1 MATNPPTAPAPLKPR
16 QRQAPPSLLACIAC
30 RKKHLKCDAK
40 MPVCSRCENKN
51 IDCVWAQS
59 RRGYK
64 GPRRSTHAAPE
75 TIEALPRVSSNPNQA
90 YNVPET
96 SIISA
101 FTVRGPDL
109 HTHEHPFAPHLP
121 DVSNLASGP
130 SDVIVPTEPNV
141 VCSQAPTGSVTEF
154 HSYHG
159 AASAIPGHGDIGL
172 YTFSESSGS
181 FGNSPAYLSGST
193 TSASTAGD
201 TGSSVS
207 SIHKV
212 GDPLLD
218 AFYTSFYPAHPFVVP
233 PQYYS
238 RDVSAIPDYQQNVLR
253 FIGSHFVPGASQGS
267 LQFAALVA
275 MSDSTPDDGHKVQ
288 SMLLLS
294 MAFFARFEAPQGIEA
309 LQAAISLALRL
320 GMNRKTY
327 GSFNS
332 RGNEVI
338 EESWRR
344 TWWNL
349 YAVDGLVSAIDGLGW
364 VSMLRDVTSDV
375 PLPCECSDYM
385 ECRPS
390 LSNKS
395 FYDLQNRV
403 FDDTNYPWSSFA
415 YEVEAVRLMHNV
427 MQSRIHDQTFS
438 DAEVEALD
446 ASLSGFQYSLPLSKR
461 DLAEQDGKIDE
472 VLFAAQMIVHW
483 ATILLH
489 RPRSSLTSLGNPYE
503 TVCSQGD
510 LSTAPVLPRTT
521 HTSKA
526 IRAANEISKMTSM
539 RVPLSVHS
547 PCFTCAISKA
557 AMVHLPAYTLETSQL
572 AASTI
577 QERLRLAVS
586 ALNKMGDV
594 WPMAKM
600 VKVQVSQYAR
610 EVLTIPRSPEC
621 EAVIGFCIQQNDLA
635 AFQDDSWLDLLGKF
649 EPTGTPPM
657 GYDNML
663 NFNTE
668 NGIS

>member
-1 MATNPPTAPAPLKPR
+1 
-16 QRQAPPSLLACIAC
+16 
-30 RKKHLKCDAK
+30 
-40 MPVCSRCENKN
+40 MPICSRCENKN
-51 IDCVWAQS
+51 IECVWTQS

-64 GPRRSTHAAPE
+64 GPRRSTQAAPE
-75 TIEALPRVSSNPNQA
+75 TTEALPNVSSGANQP
-90 YNVPET
+90 YTVPET
-96 SIISA
+96 STISA

-121 DVSNLASGP
+121 DAANIASGS

-141 VCSQAPTGSVTEF
+141 ASSQAPTGSVSEF
-154 HSYHG
+154 HAYHG
-159 AASAIPGHGDIGL
+159 GAPAIPGHGDISL

-181 FGNSPAYLSGST
+181 FGNSPAYISGST
-193 TSASTAGD
+193 TSASNAGD
-201 TGSSVS
+201 SSSSVS
-207 SIHKV
+207 SIHKA

-238 RDVSAIPDYQQNVLR
+238 RDASAIPDYQQNVLR
-253 FIGSHFVPGASQGS
+253 FIGSHFVPSASPDSFQY
-267 LQFAALVA
+267 AAMVV
-275 MSDSTPDDGHKVQ
+275 MTDKIPDNGHKVQ
-288 SMLLLS
+288 SLLLLS
-294 MAFFARFEAPQGIEA
+294 MALFARFEAPQGIEA
-309 LQAAISLALRL
+309 LQTAINLALRL
-320 GMNRKTY
+320 GMNHKVY
-327 GSFNS
+327 GSYNS
-332 RGNEVI
+332 HGNETI

-349 YAVDGLVSAIDGLGW
+349 YTVDGLVSAIDGLGW
-364 VSMLRDVTSDV
+364 ASMLRDVASDV

-385 ECRPS
+385 ECRPP

-395 FYDLQNRV
+395 FYDLENRI
-403 FDDTNYPWSSFA
+403 FDETDHPWSSFA
-415 YEVEAVRLMHNV
+415 YEVEAVRLLHNV
-427 MQSRIHDQTFS
+427 LQSRTFDQRFS
-438 DAEVEALD
+438 DSEVEALD
-446 ASLSGFQYSLPLSKR
+446 ESLSEFQFSLPPSKR
-461 DLAEQDGKIDE
+461 DLAERDGKVDE

-483 ATILLH
+483 AIILLH

-510 LSTAPVLPRTT
+510 LSTAPVLPRTA

-557 AMVHLPAYTLETSQL
+557 AMVHLPAYTLETSL
-572 AASTI
+572 SAASTI
-577 QERLRLAVS
+577 KQRLRLAVS

-610 EVLTIPRSPEC
+610 EVLAIPRSPEC
-621 EAVIGFCIQQNDLA
+621 EAVIGFPIQQNDFV
-635 AFQDDSWLDLLGKF
+635 AFQDDSWVDLLLGRF

-657 GYDNML
+657 GYDNIL
-663 NFNTE
+663 NFNVE
-668 NGIS
+668 SSIS

>member
-1 MATNPPTAPAPLKPR
+1 
-16 QRQAPPSLLACIAC
+16 
-30 RKKHLKCDAK
+30 

-51 IDCVWAQS
+51 IECIWAQS

-64 GPRRSTHAAPE
+64 GPRRSVQAAPE
-75 TIEALPRVSSNPNQA
+75 TTEALPNVPSEPIQP

-101 FTVRGPDL
+101 FTARGPDL

-121 DVSNLASGP
+121 DVANIVSRS
-130 SDVIVPTEPNV
+130 SDVIVPAEPNV
-141 VCSQAPTGSVTEF
+141 VTSQGPTGSVPEF
-154 HSYHG
+154 HAYHAG
-159 AASAIPGHGDIGL
+159 AAPAPAPAPAIPSNGDISL

-181 FGNSPAYLSGST
+181 FGNSPAYFSGST
-193 TSASTAGD
+193 TSASNAGD
-201 TGSSVS
+201 SASSVS
-207 SIHKV
+207 STHKV

-218 AFYTSFYPAHPFVVP
+218 AFYTCFYPAHPFVVP
-233 PQYYS
+233 PQYYN
-238 RDVSAIPDYQQNVLR
+238 RDVSAIPDYQQHVLR
-253 FIGSHFVPGASQGS
+253 FVGSHFVPSANPGS
-267 LQFAALVA
+267 LQFAALAV
-275 MSDSTPDDGHKVQ
+275 MSDSTPDGGHKVQ
-288 SMLLLS
+288 SLLLLS
-294 MAFFARFEAPQGIEA
+294 MALFARFEAPQGIDA

-320 GMNRKTY
+320 GMNHKTFA
-327 GSFNS
+327 SFNS
-332 RGNEVI
+332 HGNETI

-349 YAVDGLVSAIDGLGW
+349 YTVDGLVSAIDGLGW
-364 VSMLRDVTSDV
+364 VSMLRDVASDV
-375 PLPCECSDYM
+375 PLPCECNDYM

-390 LSNKS
+390 LSNKL
-395 FYDLQNRV
+395 FYDLENRM
-403 FDDTNYPWSSFA
+403 FDASNYSWSSFA
-415 YEVEAVRLMHNV
+415 YEVEAVRLLHNV
-427 MQSRIHDQTFS
+427 LQSRTYDQTFS

-446 ASLSGFQYSLPLSKR
+446 ASLSGFQLDLPPSKR
-461 DLAEQDGKIDE
+461 DLAERDGKLDE

-483 ATILLH
+483 AVILLH

-510 LSTAPVLPRTT
+510 LSTAPVLTRAA

-557 AMVHLPAYTLETSQL
+557 AMVHLPAYTIETSL
-572 AASTI
+572 TTASTFK
-577 QERLRLAVS
+577 ERLRLAVS

-610 EVLTIPRSPEC
+610 EVLTVPRSPEC
-621 EAVIGFCIQQNDLA
+621 EAVTGFCIQQSEFA
-635 AFQDDSWLDLLGKF
+635 AFQDDSWVDLLGRF

-657 GYDNML
+657 DYDNML
-663 NFNTE
+663 NFNME
-668 NGIS
+668 SSIS

>member
-1 MATNPPTAPAPLKPR
+1 
-16 QRQAPPSLLACIAC
+16 
-30 RKKHLKCDAK
+30 

-51 IDCVWAQS
+51 IECVWAQS

-64 GPRRSTHAAPE
+64 GPRRSTQAAPE
-75 TIEALPRVSSNPNQA
+75 TIEALPHVSSAPNQP
-90 YNVPET
+90 YSVPET

-121 DVSNLASGP
+121 DVSNIASGP

-141 VCSQAPTGSVTEF
+141 VSSQAPTGSVSEF
-154 HSYHG
+154 HAYHG
-159 AASAIPGHGDIGL
+159 GAPAIPGHGDIGL

-193 TSASTAGD
+193 TSASNAGD
-201 TGSSVS
+201 SASSVS

-253 FIGSHFVPGASQGS
+253 FIGSHFVPGVSPGS
-267 LQFAALVA
+267 FRFAALAVMA
-275 MSDSTPDDGHKVQ
+275 DSTPDDGHKVQ
-288 SMLLLS
+288 SLLLLS
-294 MAFFARFEAPQGIEA
+294 MALFARFEAPQGIEA

-320 GMNRKTY
+320 GMNHKAY
-327 GSFNS
+327 GSFNNH
-332 RGNEVI
+332 GNEII

-364 VSMLRDVTSDV
+364 ASMLRDVTSDV

-385 ECRPS
+385 ECRPPP
-390 LSNKS
+390 SNKS

-415 YEVEAVRLMHNV
+415 YEVEAVRLLHNV
-427 MQSRIHDQTFS
+427 LQSRIHDQTFS

-461 DLAEQDGKIDE
+461 DLAERDGKVDE

-483 ATILLH
+483 AIILLH

-510 LSTAPVLPRTT
+510 LSTAPVLTRTA

-557 AMVHLPAYTLETSQL
+557 AMVHLPAYTLETSL
-572 AASTI
+572 SVASTI

-621 EAVIGFCIQQNDLA
+621 EAVTGFCIQQNDLA
-635 AFQDDSWLDLLGKF
+635 AFQDDSWVDLLGRF

-668 NGIS
+668 SSIS

>member
-1 MATNPPTAPAPLKPR
+1 
-16 QRQAPPSLLACIAC
+16 
-30 RKKHLKCDAK
+30 

-51 IDCVWAQS
+51 IECVWAQS

-64 GPRRSTHAAPE
+64 GPRRSTQAAPE
-75 TIEALPRVSSNPNQA
+75 TIEALPRVPSDRNQP
-90 YNVPET
+90 YSVPET

-109 HTHEHPFAPHLP
+109 HTHEHPFTPHLP
-121 DVSNLASGP
+121 DVSNIASGP
-130 SDVIVPTEPNV
+130 SDVMVPTESSV
-141 VCSQAPTGSVTEF
+141 VSSQAPTASVTEF
-154 HSYHG
+154 HAYHG
-159 AASAIPGHGDIGL
+159 GAPAIPGHADIGL

-181 FGNSPAYLSGST
+181 FGNSPAYISGST
-193 TSASTAGD
+193 TSASNAGD
-201 TGSSVS
+201 TASSVS
-207 SIHKV
+207 SIYKV

-238 RDVSAIPDYQQNVLR
+238 RDASAIPDYQQNVLR
-253 FIGSHFVPGASQGS
+253 FIGSHFVPGASPGS
-267 LQFAALVA
+267 FQFAAMAV
-275 MSDSTPDDGHKVQ
+275 MSDGIPDDGNKVQ
-288 SMLLLS
+288 SLLLLS
-294 MAFFARFEAPQGIEA
+294 MALFARFEAPQGIEA
-309 LQAAISLALRL
+309 LQAAITLALRL
-320 GMNRKTY
+320 GMNHKAY
-327 GSFNS
+327 GSFNN
-332 RGNEVI
+332 RGNEII

-349 YAVDGLVSAIDGLGW
+349 YAVDGLVSAIDNLGW
-364 VSMLRDVTSDV
+364 VSILRDVASDV

-385 ECRPS
+385 ECRPP

-395 FYDLQNRV
+395 FYDLQNRA
-403 FDDTNYPWSSFA
+403 FDDSDYSWSSFA
-415 YEVEAVRLMHNV
+415 YEVEAVRLLHNV
-427 MQSRIHDQTFS
+427 LQSRGPDQTVS
-438 DAEVEALD
+438 DTEVEALD
-446 ASLSGFQYSLPLSKR
+446 ASLSGFQFSLPPSKR
-461 DLAEQDGKIDE
+461 DLAERDGKVDE

-483 ATILLH
+483 AIILLH

-557 AMVHLPAYTLETSQL
+557 AMVHLPAYTLETSQA

-610 EVLTIPRSPEC
+610 EVLTVPRSPEC

-635 AFQDDSWLDLLGKF
+635 AFQDDSWIDLLGRF

-657 GYDNML
+657 GYDNLL

-668 NGIS
+668 NGVS